1 MFGHLLLN
9 VLLALVWCF
18 LVEDFRGATFL
29 VGLLISAGMLF
40 VMRRLMGEVVF
51 FRKLGIF
58 LKLLAVFLREIV
70 VANVQVAW
78 WILRPRLQ
86 VQPALIRVPIELQSD
101 AAITALAGMISLTPG
116 TVTVDVATDRRSLDV
131 HCLNVPDIEAT
142 KQSIKVMFEQ
152 PLRELER

>member
-1 MFGHLLLN
+1 
-9 VLLALVWCF
+9 
-18 LVEDFRGATFL
+18 
-29 VGLLISAGMLF
+29 
-40 VMRRLMGEVVF
+40 
-51 FRKLGIF
+51 
-58 LKLLAVFLREIV
+58 
-70 VANVQVAW
+70 
-78 WILRPRLQ
+78 